1 MMIDE
6 SAEVADRL
14 LKEGV
19 IVRPMGPIIRVT
31 VGTEGENRRF
41 LRALDA
47 VGVAP

>member
-1 MMIDE
+1 
-6 SAEVADRL
+6 
-14 LKEGV
+14 
-19 IVRPMGPIIRVT
+19 MGPIIRVT